1 MVAYALELTGSK
13 PSPPYALPMHL
24 SRTSWQLPPVGLT
37 LAIAALAHAALW
49 SFRAEDVDT
58 FLIPWFD
65 HIRSTGVID
74 AFATPFSNYTP
85 PYLYLLALVTPLGAV
100 LPGLT
105 VLKLLSMLGTV
116 SLAGALWRLL
126 SALDAPL
133 SALDAPSPQRAA
145 ALVLILPSTLLNAP
159 LLAQCDAMWAAA
171 CVMAL
176 AMAVERRHASMLAW
190 FGLAI
195 AFKLQAAFFGPFVV
209 ALLLNRRIG
218 VHLWLVAPATAF
230 ATLLPAWAAG
240 WPIANLLT
248 IYVRQTEHF
257 DLLSLNAPNP
267 WIIVQAL
274 PVLQDLPLQGYA
286 MAIAIGG
293 SVAYIAWLASR
304 RIGSELILPA
314 ALLAPLL
321 LVGTLPR
328 MHERYFFLADIL
340 AFALAVTMRNR
351 AGWSIAALVQIGS
364 SLAILG
370 YVFDTQALS
379 MLGAVATIV
388 ATYRTAKLATRS
400 IDNRTAETS
409 SPIPCEAIAR
419 TTTTGGEAL
428 SASA

>member
-1 MVAYALELTGSK
+1 MVTQALELTGPK

-24 SRTSWQLPPVGLT
+24 SRTSWQLPPVALT

-105 VLKLLSMLGTV
+105 VLKLLSMLGTA
-116 SLAGALWRLL
+116 SLAGALWRLF
-126 SALDAPL
+126 

-145 ALVLILPSTLLNAP
+145 TLVLILPSTLLNAP

-176 AMAVERRHASMLAW
+176 AMSVERRHASMLAW
-190 FGLAI
+190 LGLAI
-195 AFKLQAAFFGPFVV
+195 AFKLQAAFFGPFVI
-209 ALLLNRRIG
+209 ALLLNRRVG
-218 VHLWLVAPATAF
+218 MHLWLIAPATAL

-240 WPIANLLT
+240 WPIADLLT
-248 IYVRQTEHF
+248 IYVRQTGHF

-274 PVLQDLPLQGYA
+274 PVLQDLPLQGLA

-304 RIGSELILPA
+304 RIGPELILPA

-379 MLGAVATIV
+379 MLGAVAMIV

-409 SPIPCEAIAR
+409 SPIPRAAIAR
-419 TTTTGGEAL
+419 PATTGGEVF

>member
-1 MVAYALELTGSK
+1 M
-13 PSPPYALPMHL
+13 
-24 SRTSWQLPPVGLT
+24 
-37 LAIAALAHAALW
+37 
-49 SFRAEDVDT
+49 DT

-65 HIRSTGVID
+65 HIRATGVID

-116 SLAGALWRLL
+116 SLAGAMWRL
-126 SALDAPL
+126 L

-190 FGLAI
+190 LGLAI

-209 ALLLNRRIG
+209 ALLLNRRVG
-218 VHLWLVAPATAF
+218 VHLWLIAPATAF

-240 WPIANLLT
+240 WPIADLLT
-248 IYVRQTEHF
+248 IYVRQTGHF

-286 MAIAIGG
+286 VAIAIGA

-304 RIGSELILPA
+304 RIGPELILPA

-321 LVGTLPR
+321 VVGTLPR

-351 AGWSIAALVQIGS
+351 AGWSIAALVQVGS

-379 MLGAVATIV
+379 MLGAVAMIA

-400 IDNRTAETS
+400 LDNRTAETF
-409 SPIPCEAIAR
+409 SPIPCEADVRAA
-419 TTTTGGEAL
+419 TTGGEAF